1 VVVSTRSWRGRGSVG
16 GMRGCICGAL
26 LPSVAEAYRDK
37 KQPPVAKVGDRR
49 RMRSHKVPNGA
60 YDPQLLPPHQD
71 VYLAQ
76 IVAVIV
82 FQAEALK
89 LNTANQA
96 A

>member
-1 VVVSTRSWRGRGSVG
+1 MRSSRGRDSVG

-26 LPSVAEAYRDK
+26 LLSVAEAYRDK

-49 RMRSHKVPNGA
+49 RMRSHKVPNSA

-76 IVAVIV
+76 IVAAMV